1 MAEYR
6 VDITTT
12 GEGAW
17 VADSPVFGT
26 IPEAREYAIGL
37 ASRGTVV
44 KYWRVVPTDTP
55 TGEQVDDTE
64 RTTPTSRE
72 TLITLPSG
80 RVVTYRLGEDTDPI
94 CQRLRLRFPAESV
107 KSTPASSK
115 TPPAPP
121 RSKPRP

>member
-1 MAEYR
+1 MAGYR
-6 VDITTT
+6 VDISVT
-12 GEGAW
+12 GEGVW
-17 VADSPVFGT
+17 VADPSVFDA
-26 IPEAREYAIGL
+26 IAEAEEYAIGL
-37 ASRGTVV
+37 AGRGTVV
-44 KYWRVVPTDTP
+44 RWWRVVPTDTP

-72 TLITLPSG
+72 SLITLPSG
-80 RVVTYRLGEDTDPI
+80 RVVISRLGEDTDPI
-94 CQRLRLRFPAESV
+94 CQRLRLRFPAASV